1 LGIGRTLQNRT
12 DVLLSLA
19 VSLLRNRSLAALLA
33 AELVSLTGSS
43 MTFIALPWFVL
54 VTTGS
59 TARMGWV
66 LAAELLPVGLLGIP
80 SGGVIARLGAKRTM
94 LISDAARIPL
104 LTAIPVLHWTGNLS
118 FPLLLALTFLMGCFL
133 APYYASSRLV
143 LPEVVGEDEQLVAQG
158 SAFVQA
164 ANQLTQLGGP
174 VLGGLLIAW
183 ISAPAVLLID
193 ACTYVFSFLVI
204 LLFVRAGKRVA
215 LDDSSRGVFAGIR
228 YLARDR
234 LLGPTLAAAAI
245 LNFVA
250 QGLIATLPV
259 LVVRRYGADAKIVG
273 FLFAAFGAGALV
285 GSVIASQ
292 VVRKVPLMRLASVAI
307 LAMGLPLWLLAV
319 PMPWWLVIVVLGA
332 FGMCAPLVN
341 APMIAVLTVRTPEAL
356 RPKVMTAVMTISGLV
371 GPLGFLAA
379 AQSLQYVSLTVVFFV
394 VAAGFSLGA
403 VAFSAAV
410 RGGDV
415 PPLPSG
421 EEEAQPVPARD
432 LAAVVPVELRA
443 DASPS

>member
-1 LGIGRTLQNRT
+1 M
-12 DVLLSLA
+12 
-19 VSLLRNRSLAALLA
+19 SLLRNRSLAALLV

-43 MTFIALPWFVL
+43 MTFVALPWFVL

-59 TARMGWV
+59 TAKMGWV
-66 LAAELLPVGLLGIP
+66 LAAELVPVGLLGIP
-80 SGGVIARLGAKRTM
+80 AGGVIGRLGAKVTM
-94 LISDAARIPL
+94 NVSDAARIPL
-104 LTAIPVLHWTGNLS
+104 MTAIPILHWTGHLS
-118 FPLLLALTFLMGCFL
+118 FPLLLALVFAMGCFL

-193 ACTYVFSFLVI
+193 ACTYAFSFLVI

-215 LDDSSRGVFAGIR
+215 PDESARGVFAGIR
-228 YLARDR
+228 YLARDK
-234 LLGPTLAAAAI
+234 LLGPTLAAASI
-245 LNFVA
+245 LNLVA

-259 LVVRRYGADAKIVG
+259 LVFRRYGADAKIVG

-285 GSVIASQ
+285 GSVLAAQI
-292 VVRKVPLMRLASVAI
+292 VRKVPLMRLAAVGI
-307 LAMGLPLWLLAV
+307 LAMALPLWALAIS
-319 PMPWWLVIVVLGA
+319 MPWWLVIVVLAA
-332 FGMCAPLVN
+332 FGLCAPLVN

-356 RPKVMTAVMTISGLV
+356 RPKVMTAVMTISGVV

-379 AQSLQYVSLTVVFFV
+379 AQSLQYVSLTVVFLV
-394 VAAGFSLGA
+394 VAVGFTIGA
-403 VAFSAAV
+403 FAFSIAVTRGEAASIELPPA
-410 RGGDV
+410 RGDR
-415 PPLPSG
+415 
-421 EEEAQPVPARD
+421 EEEPHSVPAVD
-432 LAAVVPVELRA
+432 LAAVVPVEVGA
-443 DASPS
+443 DARSS